1 MNDLKGQLVSAL
13 LVVLTAAGLI
23 CAGINFQHQRRTRL
37 ADDGAIWVDR
47 TSESGTR
54 QVVALHLVEGG
65 AAQFAGIK
73 PGDVLVKIESF
84 PIAAETDVTRVLAR
98 VGAYRDAQYTVR
110 RTGMGGAEVE
120 IKAKV
125 VLREQSGGSARFYQ
139 YGVGLFYL
147 AIGLFVYFRRAR
159 AAHATHFYV
168 LCLASFVL
176 STFHYTG
183 VLSGFDKVI
192 YWGNVVAGLFAP
204 TIFLHFCLTFPE
216 ERAAVRGK
224 KQALL
229 YVPALLIT
237 MAWLGVTSGV
247 VRVSMSM
254 VELRWLM
261 DRGWLLFLSAV
272 YLTGAVAATLASR
285 RASDPIVRQQLKWL
299 RNGAVLGVVPFTCL
313 YAIPYIFGAVPGPY
327 MNLAV
332 LSLIFVPLTW
342 AYAILRYRLMDV
354 DVIFQQGFAYTL
366 ATLGVMGLFYTLV
379 LTRGPVDELDPSVI
393 ALLIVGATFVFQ
405 PLRNSIQELLDRHV
419 FYKDRYDYRQTLE
432 EFARELSSETDM
444 DAMLVSVADRLRRT
458 LYIKNV
464 GFFLLPEGAETFEL
478 IKYVSEENRL
488 TPADRLDL
496 SFLRPQAAEPLF
508 FEQTGRTLD
517 VVMRDWEP
525 SARLTIARLD
535 LTYYLPCRVRGRT
548 IAFMGVSRS
557 STGDFLSGE
566 DLELLTTL
574 SGSVG
579 IAIENA
585 RLYRSLQRKVEE
597 NERLKEFNENIVESL
612 NVGIVAAGLD
622 DCVESWNGQ
631 MEELTGI
638 PRARAAG
645 HPVRSL
651 LPAALVNQL
660 DALDGETVEHLY
672 KVQFPPAR
680 AEEAFSV
687 VANGGVIHSNGDGG
701 SSQANGNGGNGHANG
716 KTSNGNAKGAKERG
730 ARVVNV
736 AVAPL
741 VARDQKKIGRLI
753 LFDDVTERSE
763 LEQRLMQ
770 TDKLSSIGLLAA
782 GVAHEVNT
790 PLAVIS
796 SYAQMLAKQIAADD
810 PKNRLLE
817 KIAKQTFRA
826 SEIVNSLLNFSRTS
840 KTEFEEVDLNRVIRE
855 TLSLIEHQ
863 LDKSG
868 VEVREE
874 LDETLPAVRGNFGKM
889 QQVFLNLFLNARDAM
904 EAEGAPHEGGRILTV
919 STRTAGAQARI
930 EVADTG
936 KGIDAGDLARIYDP
950 FFTTKGARKG
960 TGLGLAV
967 TYGIVREHGGT
978 IEAESR
984 PGEGTRFSL
993 EFPPI
998 RKPVHA

>member
-1 MNDLKGQLVSAL
+1 L

-23 CAGINFQHQRRTRL
+23 CAGINFQHQQRVRL
-37 ADDGAIWVDR
+37 PDDGAIWVHR
-47 TSESGTR
+47 TAGGTR
-54 QVVALHLVEGG
+54 QVTALHVVDGG

-73 PGDVLVKIESF
+73 QGDILVKIEAF
-84 PIAAETDVTRVLAR
+84 PIASELDVTRVLGR
-98 VGAYRDAQYTVR
+98 VGAYREATYTVQR
-110 RTGMGGAEVE
+110 PHAGSNQPVE
-120 IKAKV
+120 FKAKV
-125 VLREQSGGSARFYQ
+125 VLREQAVGSARLYQ
-139 YGVGLFYL
+139 YAVGLFYL

-159 AAHATHFYV
+159 AAHATHFYI

-183 VLSGFDKVI
+183 VLTGFDKVI
-192 YWGNVVAGLFAP
+192 YWGNVIAGLFAP
-204 TIFLHFCLTFPE
+204 TIFLHFCLAFPE
-216 ERAAVRGK
+216 DRGWRGWKPAA
-224 KQALL
+224 L
-229 YVPALLIT
+229 YVPAALIT
-237 MAWLGVTSGV
+237 AVWFGLTSGV
-247 VRVSMSM
+247 VRVAMSL
-254 VELRWLM
+254 VELRWLL
-261 DRGWLLFLSAV
+261 DRGWLLFLSAT
-272 YLTGAVAATLASR
+272 YLAGALVATLASR
-285 RASDPIVRQQLKWL
+285 KADDPIVRQQLKWL
-299 RNGAVLGVVPFTCL
+299 RNGALLGVVPFTCV
-313 YAIPYIFGAVPGPY
+313 YAIPYVLGAVPGPY
-327 MNLAV
+327 MNMAV
-332 LSLIFVPLTW
+332 LSLVFVPLTW

-379 LTRGPVDELDPSVI
+379 LTRGRVDELDPSVI

-458 LYIKNV
+458 LYIRNV
-464 GFFLLPEGAETFEL
+464 GFFLLPEGGDSFEL
-478 IKYVSEENRL
+478 TKYVSEENRM

-496 SFLRPQAAEPLF
+496 SFLKPQPGEPLF

-517 VVMRDWEP
+517 VVMRDAP
-525 SARLTIARLD
+525 PAVRVTIARLD

-548 IAFMGVSRS
+548 IAFMGVSRAS
-557 STGDFLSGE
+557 NGDFLSGE
-566 DLELLTTL
+566 DLELLKTL

-585 RLYRSLQRKVEE
+585 RLYQSLQRKVEE

-622 DCVESWNGQ
+622 DAVESWNGQ

-638 PRARAAG
+638 SRARALG
-645 HPVRSL
+645 CRVGEL
-651 LPAALVNQL
+651 LQAELTAQL
-660 DALDGETVEHLY
+660 DALNGVGVGQLY
-672 KVQFPPAR
+672 KIPFAAKGPA
-680 AEEAFSV
+680 
-687 VANGGVIHSNGDGG
+687 ANGSATGT
-701 SSQANGNGGNGHANG
+701 GNGGP
-716 KTSNGNAKGAKERG
+716 T
-730 ARVVNV
+730 ARVVNI

-741 VARDQKKIGRLI
+741 VARDQQKIGRLI
-753 LFDDVTERSE
+753 LFDDVTERAE

-770 TDKLSSIGLLAA
+770 TDRLSSIGLLAA

-796 SYAQMLAKQIAADD
+796 NYAQMLAKQISGDD
-810 PKNRLLE
+810 PKTRLLE

-840 KTEFEEVDLNRVIRE
+840 KTEFEEVDVNRVIRE

-863 LDKSG
+863 LEKGG
-868 VEVREE
+868 VEVVEQLAE
-874 LDETLPAVRGNFGKM
+874 PIPAVRGNSGKM

-904 EAEGAPHEGGRILTV
+904 ETVEPGGPRVLRVATAAPNGHV
-919 STRTAGAQARI
+919 RI
-930 EVADTG
+930 EVTDTG
-936 KGIDAGDLARIYDP
+936 KGIAADDLARIYDP

-978 IEAESR
+978 IDVSSA
-984 PGEGTRFSL
+984 PGLGTTFSL
-993 EFPPI
+993 EFPLV
-998 RKPVHA
+998 RKLVHA

>member
-13 LVVLTAAGLI
+13 LVILTAAGLV
-23 CAGINFQHQRRTRL
+23 CAGINFQHQRRARVP
-37 ADDGAIWVDR
+37 DDGAIWVNR
-47 TSESGTR
+47 ASAAGTR
-54 QVVALHLVEGG
+54 QVVALHVVESG

-73 PGDVLVKIESF
+73 PGDVLLKIESF
-84 PIAAETDVTRVLAR
+84 PIAAETDVARVLWR
-98 VGAYRDAQYTVR
+98 VGAYGDASYTLLR
-110 RTGMGGAEVE
+110 QGVE

-125 VLREQSGGSARFYQ
+125 FLRDHGGGTPRFYQ
-139 YGVGLFYL
+139 YVVGLAYL
-147 AIGLFVYFRRAR
+147 AIGLFVYFRRSR
-159 AAHATHFYV
+159 AAHATHFYI

-183 VLSGFDKVI
+183 QLNGFDKVI
-192 YWGNVVAGLFAP
+192 YWGNVIAGLFAP
-204 TIFLHFCLTFPE
+204 TVFLHFCLVFPE
-216 ERAAVRGK
+216 QRPSSQWTRGWRL
-224 KQALL
+224 ALIYL
-229 YVPALLIT
+229 PATLIGL
-237 MAWLGVTSGV
+237 AWMMVTSGT
-247 VRVSMSM
+247 VRVSISM
-254 VELRWLM
+254 VELRWLL
-261 DRGWLLFLSAV
+261 DRGWVLFLSVV
-272 YLTGAVAATLASR
+272 YLAGAVAATLASR
-285 RASDPIVRQQLKWL
+285 KAGDPIVRQQLKWL
-299 RNGAVLGVVPFTCL
+299 RNGAVLGVVPFTCA
-313 YAIPYIFGAVPGPY
+313 YAIPYVLGAVPGPY
-327 MNLAV
+327 MSMAV

-379 LTRGPVDELDPSVI
+379 LSRGPVEELDPSII

-419 FYKDRYDYRQTLE
+419 FYKDRYDFRQTLE
-432 EFARELSSETDM
+432 EFARELSSETDT

-464 GFFLLPEGAETFEL
+464 GFFLLPEGSDSFDL
-478 IKYVSEENRL
+478 HKYVSEENRL

-496 SFLRPQAAEPLF
+496 SFLDPQAHEPLF
-508 FEQTGRTLD
+508 FEQTGRTID
-517 VVMRDWEP
+517 VVMRDWQP
-525 SARLTIARLD
+525 SVRQTIARLD

-548 IAFMGVSRS
+548 IAFMGVSRAS
-557 STGDFLSGE
+557 NGDFLSGE
-566 DLELLTTL
+566 DLELLKTL

-579 IAIENA
+579 IAIENS

-612 NVGIVAAGLD
+612 KVGVIAAGLD

-638 PRARAAG
+638 DRAAAAG
-645 HPVRSL
+645 RPVREL
-651 LPAALVNQL
+651 LPDDVVAR
-660 DALDGETVEHLY
+660 LDGLSGDGVQQIY
-672 KVQFPPAR
+672 KVPFAR
-680 AEEAFSV
+680 RAAAV
-687 VANGGVIHSNGDGG
+687 
-701 SSQANGNGGNGHANG
+701 NGNGNGNGSGSGSAP
-716 KTSNGNAKGAKERG
+716 RL
-730 ARVVNV
+730 VNV
-736 AVAPL
+736 AIAPL
-741 VARDQKKIGRLI
+741 VARDHQRIGRLI

-796 SYAQMLAKQIAADD
+796 NYAQMLAKQISADD
-810 PKNRLLE
+810 PKTRLLE

-863 LDKSG
+863 LVKGG
-868 VEVREE
+868 VEVRED
-874 LDETLPAVRGNFGKM
+874 LAAALPSVRGNFGKM

-904 EAEGAPHEGGRILTV
+904 ETREAGGRRLHVLTAAQNGHV
-919 STRTAGAQARI
+919 SI
-930 EVADTG
+930 EVADSG
-936 KGIDAGDLARIYDP
+936 KGIDPDDLARIYDP
-950 FFTTKGARKG
+950 FFTTKAARKG

-967 TYGIVREHGGT
+967 TYGIVREHGGS
-978 IEAESR
+978 IDVRSE
-984 PGEGTRFSL
+984 PGEGTVFSL
-993 EFPPI
+993 EFPSA